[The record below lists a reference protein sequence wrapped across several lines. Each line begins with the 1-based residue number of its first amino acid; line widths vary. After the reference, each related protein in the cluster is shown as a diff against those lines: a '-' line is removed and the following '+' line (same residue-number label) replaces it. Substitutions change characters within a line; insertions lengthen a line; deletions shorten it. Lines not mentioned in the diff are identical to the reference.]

1 MGVIVWQQS
10 RIVVTYQLK
19 FVVQKITN
27 IIINMKAS
35 LTLVLSVIAAVAVAD
50 HPVAPY
56 QPAPYHAPAP
66 APYHA
71 PAPAPYHAPEPA
83 PYHESAPYHAPA
95 PAPYHAP
102 VPHPAPAP
110 YHAPKPAPYHAPV
123 HHKPA
128 PYHPEPYHAHPFN
141 YGYEVHDVDAYGNP
155 NVHSKH
161 EESDGKVVKGQYT
174 VVQDDCRTR
183 IVDYFVDEYK
193 QFHADVKYEGEIC
206 PGYYEGLKAKHGK
219 HPHGPAPYHA
229 PKPAPY
235 HAPVPHPAPAPYHAP
250 APAPYH
256 APAPAPAYAPAPYHA

>member
-83 PYHESAPYHAPA
+83 PYH
-95 PAPYHAP
+95 
-102 VPHPAPAP
+102 
-110 YHAPKPAPYHAPV
+110 
-123 HHKPA
+123 
-128 PYHPEPYHAHPFN
+128 
-141 YGYEVHDVDAYGNP
+141 
-155 NVHSKH
+155 
-161 EESDGKVVKGQYT
+161 
-174 VVQDDCRTR
+174 
-183 IVDYFVDEYK
+183 
-193 QFHADVKYEGEIC
+193 
-206 PGYYEGLKAKHGK
+206 
-219 HPHGPAPYHA
+219 
-229 PKPAPY
+229 
-235 HAPVPHPAPAPYHAP
+235 AP

-256 APAPAPAYAPAPYHA
+256 APAPAPAYAPAPYHAPAPAPHPVKLH